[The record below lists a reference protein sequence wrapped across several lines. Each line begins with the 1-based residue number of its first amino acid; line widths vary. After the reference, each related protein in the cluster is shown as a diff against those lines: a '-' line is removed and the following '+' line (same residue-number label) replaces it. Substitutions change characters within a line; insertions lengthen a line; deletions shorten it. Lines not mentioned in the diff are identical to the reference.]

1 MPAFSRTTL
10 FLLAFLL
17 AAFNAAAWER
27 GHVDRFATLP
37 AGAANPEG
45 IAVDRHGNVYVT
57 TFAAGPGPFLN
68 ENLFVFDSHGRLKS
82 KAKVEGSTA
91 TLLGIDF
98 NPKTGDLL
106 VVDIAVGQPATTPRR
121 IWRIT
126 NAATGAAEV
135 FAVIPGG
142 ASAGPNALGFDGDG
156 KVYIS
161 DSFQGI
167 VWRTNPDGSD
177 IQSWVSHPLLTT
189 TGFPPFGANGLDFNR
204 AQSTLF
210 VANTGSDT
218 VVQIP
223 VLEGGAADAA
233 HVTVFVHNVNGADGL
248 FVDEDDNI
256 WVCANQADEIVVIDK
271 TGKGISK
278 LGDFDG
284 VRDGS
289 PVGLLFPASLARHG
303 NWIYITNLSLDLRLF
318 EGQTVDSQWAKKV
331 TRHTI
336 ARIRARVLGFERG
349 GHDD

>member
-1 MPAFSRTTL
+1 MSTVSRITL
-10 FLLAFLL
+10 FLFASFLV
-17 AAFNAAAWER
+17 AFNAGAWDR

-37 AGAANPEG
+37 TGAANPEG
-45 IAVDRHGNVYVT
+45 IAVDKQGNVYVA

-82 KAKVEGSTA
+82 KAKVAGSTN

-98 NPKTGDLL
+98 NPVTGDLL
-106 VVDIAVGQPATTPRR
+106 VCDIGVNEPTTPRR
-121 IWRIT
+121 VWRIT
-126 NAATGAAEV
+126 NAATGAAQV

-142 ASAGPNALGFDGDG
+142 GNAGPNALAFDRDG
-156 KVYIS
+156 NVYIS

-167 VWRTNPDGSD
+167 VWRTKPDGSG
-177 IQSWVSHPLLTT
+177 IAPWVSNALLTT

-210 VANTGSDT
+210 VANTGNDT
-218 VVQIP
+218 VVQVP
-223 VLEGGAADAA
+223 VNPDGTAGAP
-233 HVTVFVHNVNGADGL
+233 TVFVQNVNGADGL

-256 WVCANQADEIVVIDK
+256 WVCANQADEIVVIDN

-284 VRDGS
+284 IRDGS

-303 NWIYITNLSLDLRLF
+303 DWIYITNLSLDLRLF
-318 EGQTVDSQWAKKV
+318 GGQTVDSQYAAKVKN
-331 TRHTI
+331 HTI
-336 ARIRARVLGFERG
+336 ARIRARVLGFEHG
-349 GHDD
+349 DQD